1 MSDMKPNK
9 QSETWCPLP
18 WVHSHCSAIGTF
30 KPCCNAEGRDSNV
43 STRNS
48 DYDLTSWFHSE
59 SMQQLR
65 SDLNNGIKN
74 SMCGRCWRTE
84 ERAGTSIRTS
94 MQNKFDSMVEDE
106 PRIQYLDLKLTN
118 QCNLRCRM
126 CSPSDSNLIGEERD
140 SLLAAGLTPPSN
152 YSGNCNSGS
161 TLASIKPELQQDV
174 YAILEA
180 GVKVLKFTG
189 GEPLVQ
195 QPVLDVLHYIVDKGY
210 AKDIRLQLTT
220 NATKFSTRFM
230 DLFAEFNK
238 VHLNISVDGYGSTY
252 EYIRYPYKWSNFNDR
267 IELLKQATHNSTS
280 ISYDF
285 TCVPQLFNIEN
296 LAQLQQHVGKD
307 RLYMNNILHPED
319 NYNSLVMVPLDVLK
333 QAGENIQYCSS
344 SNILINSINS
354 LIENYSPPTV
364 QQLKTMVNSIQVL
377 DMNRKQHYKDYLE
390 PRTRDFI
397 TESIR
402 KVS

>member
-9 QSETWCPLP
+9 QSKTWCPLP

-30 KPCCNAEGRDSNV
+30 KPCCNAEGRDNPTSI
-43 STRNS
+43 RNS
-48 DYDLTSWFHSE
+48 DYDLTSWFHGAE
-59 SMQQLR
+59 MNQLR

-84 ERAGTSIRTS
+84 ETAGTSIRTS
-94 MQNKFDSMVEDE
+94 MQNKFDSMVEDG

-126 CSPSDSNLIGEERD
+126 CSPSDSNLIAEERD
-140 SLLAAGLTPPSN
+140 SLLAQGLTPPSN
-152 YSGNCNSGS
+152 YAQLNDK
-161 TLASIKPELQQDV
+161 TLVSMKQELQQDV
-174 YAILEA
+174 YTILEA

-230 DLFAEFNK
+230 DLFKEFDR
-238 VHLNISVDGYGSTY
+238 VHLNISVDGYGGVY

-267 IELLKQATHNSTS
+267 IELLKEVTYNSTK

-296 LAQLQQHVGKD
+296 LATLQQHVGKSN
-307 RLYMNNILHPED
+307 LYMNNILHPED
-319 NYNSLVMVPLDVLK
+319 NYNSLTMVPLDILK
-333 QAGENIQYCSS
+333 QARDDIQYCNS

-354 LIENYSPPTV
+354 LIENYTAPTTA
-364 QQLKTMVNSIQVL
+364 QLKTMVDSIQVL
-377 DMNRKQHYKDYLE
+377 DINRKQHYEDYLE

>member
-9 QSETWCPLP
+9 QSKTWCPLP

-30 KPCCNAEGRDSNV
+30 KPCCNAEGQDSNI
-43 STRNS
+43 SIRNS
-48 DYDLTSWFHSE
+48 DYDLTSWFQGPE
-59 SMQQLR
+59 MQQLR
-65 SDLNNGIKN
+65 SDLNRGIKN

-94 MQNKFDSMVEDE
+94 MQDKFDSMVEDG

-126 CSPSDSNLIGEERD
+126 CSPSDSNLIAEERD
-140 SLLAAGLTPPSN
+140 SLLAQGLTPPSN
-152 YSGNCNSGS
+152 YAHGS
-161 TLASIKPELQQDV
+161 KQLASIKPELQQDV
-174 YAILEA
+174 YTILEQ
-180 GVKVLKFTG
+180 GVRVLKFTG

-195 QPVLDVLHYIVDKGY
+195 QPVLDILHYIVDKGY

-220 NATKFSTRFM
+220 NATKFSNRFM
-230 DLFAEFNK
+230 DLFKEFDR
-238 VHLNISVDGYGSTY
+238 VHLNISVDGTGTTY
-252 EYIRYPYKWSNFNDR
+252 EYIRYPYRWDNFNDR
-267 IELLKQATHNSTS
+267 IRLLENVTRGKYD

-296 LAQLQQHVGKD
+296 LGRLQSRLGANK
-307 RLYMNNILHPED
+307 LYMNNILHPDD
-319 NYNSLVMVPLDVLK
+319 NYNSLKMVPQHILETALK
-333 QAGENIQYCSS
+333 DIEYCTG
-344 SNILINSINS
+344 SNILINSIKS
-354 LIENYSPPTV
+354 LLANYSPPTV
-364 QQLKTMVNSIQVL
+364 SQLKTMVKSIQVL
-377 DMNRKQHYKDYLE
+377 DQHRKQHYKDYLE
-390 PRTRDFI
+390 PHTRDFI